1 LRLVGRF
8 SVTDLIG
15 SHSPWLPSCRL
26 VNSAV
31 VFLRKRSG
39 QVKFVEQGYVEDL
52 LMWWN
57 DGCGVL
63 EFRVRF
69 ARRMN

>member
-15 SHSPWLPSCRL
+15 SRSPWLPSCRL